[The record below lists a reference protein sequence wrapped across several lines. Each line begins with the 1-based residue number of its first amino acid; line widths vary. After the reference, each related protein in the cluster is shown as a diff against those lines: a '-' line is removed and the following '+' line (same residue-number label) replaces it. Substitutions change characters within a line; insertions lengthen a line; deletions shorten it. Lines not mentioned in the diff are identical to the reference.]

1 MLNLQF
7 IGPRKTGYGLGF
19 NNVELAIYWASED
32 GLRAWLQQRL
42 VELAIYWASEDG
54 LRAWLQHCKWG
65 REVRTQRAMPQKWC
79 QHVHWW
85 RLQYLGLPL
94 SGVSS
99 YSKAMFAFQSS
110 LDV

>member
-19 NNVELAIYWASED
+19 NN
-32 GLRAWLQQRL
+32 

-94 SGVSS
+94 
-99 YSKAMFAFQSS
+99 YIAFEVIKQW
-110 LDV
+110 

>member
-32 GLRAWLQQRL
+32 GLRAWLQ
-42 VELAIYWASEDG
+42 
-54 LRAWLQHCKWG
+54 HCNWG

-110 LDV
+110 LDM